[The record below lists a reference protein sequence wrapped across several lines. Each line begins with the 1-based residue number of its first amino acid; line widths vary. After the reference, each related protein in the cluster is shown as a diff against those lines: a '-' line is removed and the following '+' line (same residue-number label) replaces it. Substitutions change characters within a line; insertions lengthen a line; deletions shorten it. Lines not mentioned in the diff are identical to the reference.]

1 MPNPDCRAESDHES
15 CPSLHPSPVQVTLAD
30 IERDLAGHMPEHPA
44 TPGLNHAAVALVIRE
59 GTDGPEVLFIERASR
74 PGDPWSGDLGFPGG
88 KVEAGDDGPR
98 EAAEREAREELDLDL
113 GQARYIGRLTDI
125 VGAHLPVRVSCFVYG
140 AGPIGPFSFSDEVR
154 DAFWV
159 PLAELVA
166 PTRHIIA
173 PVRFGADTFE
183 RPSIR
188 LPAAGKPVLWGITY
202 RLVMQF
208 LEIVGSHFPPPPV
221 S

>member
-1 MPNPDCRAESDHES
+1 M
-15 CPSLHPSPVQVTLAD
+15 
-30 IERDLAGHMPEHPA
+30 
-44 TPGLNHAAVALVIRE
+44 
-59 GTDGPEVLFIERASR
+59 
-74 PGDPWSGDLGFPGG
+74 
-88 KVEAGDDGPR
+88 
-98 EAAEREAREELDLDL
+98 
-113 GQARYIGRLTDI
+113 
-125 VGAHLPVRVSCFVYG
+125 PVRVSCFVYE
-140 AGPIGPFSFSDEVR
+140 AGSIGPFSFSDEVQ

-166 PTRHIIA
+166 PTRHIMA

-208 LEIVGSHFPPPPV
+208 LDVVGISPPAPPRL
-221 S
+221 

>member
-1 MPNPDCRAESDHES
+1 
-15 CPSLHPSPVQVTLAD
+15 
-30 IERDLAGHMPEHPA
+30 MPEHPA
-44 TPGLNHAAVALVIRE
+44 TLGLNHASVALVLRE
-59 GTDGPEVLFIERASR
+59 GDDGPEVLFIERASR

-88 KVEAGDDGPR
+88 KVEVGDYGPR
-98 EAAEREAREELDLDL
+98 EAAERESREELDLDL
-113 GQARYIGRLTDI
+113 GQACYIGRLSDV
-125 VGAHLPVRVSCFVYG
+125 VGAHMPVRVSCFVYG
-140 AGPIGPFSFSDEVR
+140 AGLIGPFSFSDEVQ

-166 PTRHIIA
+166 PTRHIMA
-173 PVRFGADTFE
+173 PVRFGGGTFE

-188 LPAAGKPVLWGITY
+188 LPTAGKPVLWGITY

-208 LEIVGSHFPPPPV
+208 LEILGSHYPTPPV

>member
-1 MPNPDCRAESDHES
+1 MPNSDCCHDSGHES
-15 CPSLHPSPVQVTLAD
+15 CPPAHPATLAD
-30 IERDLAGHMPEHPA
+30 IACRLAGHMPEHPA
-44 TPGLNHAAVALVIRE
+44 MPGLNHASVALVLRE
-59 GTDGPEVLFIERASR
+59 GDGGPEVLFIERATR

-88 KVEAGDDGPR
+88 KVEVGDCGPR
-98 EAAEREAREELDLDL
+98 EAAERESREELDLDL
-113 GQARYIGRLTDI
+113 GQARYIGRLADV

-140 AGPIGPFSFSDEVR
+140 VGSTGLFSFSDEVR

-166 PTRHIIA
+166 PTRHIMA
-173 PVRFGADTFE
+173 PVRFGEDTFE

-208 LEIVGSHFPPPPV
+208 LDAVGISPPAPPRL
-221 S
+221 